1 MKRSTK
7 LVLARLVLA
16 VVLGALMVK
25 AGHFLADWFYW
36 AVLVTYFAY
45 GYVCRAEGYA
55 RCREI
60 NIGPVDIGLFDL
72 TAFLASLSGDEAAD
86 EAEDSGASDD

>member
-25 AGHFLADWFYW
+25 AGYSLADWFYW

-45 GYVCRAEGYA
+45 GEVRQAEGYNRRKEVLA
-55 RCREI
+55 RAAMETFCDFLLRVGDVVI
-60 NIGPVDIGLFDL
+60 VD
-72 TAFLASLSGDEAAD
+72 T
-86 EAEDSGASDD
+86 EDSGASDD